1 MFLTDLERNV
11 VVASAAVC
19 SIGGMERL
27 YFVYIMASQKN
38 GTLYVG
44 MTNNIAARSTQHREG
59 YGSIFTAANRVG
71 RLVHAETF
79 ANVDDARLR
88 ERRLKRWNRQWKIEL
103 IEKAN
108 PEWRDLWF
116 DLNR

>member
-1 MFLTDLERNV
+1 M
-11 VVASAAVC
+11 
-19 SIGGMERL
+19 GMERV

-38 GTLYVG
+38 ATLYVG
-44 MTNNIAARSTQHREG
+44 MTSSIAVRSTQHREG
-59 YGSIFTAANRVG
+59 YGSIFTAANRTG
-71 RLVHAETF
+71 RLVHVETF
-79 ANVDDARLR
+79 AHMDDARLR
-88 ERRLKRWNRQWKIEL
+88 ERRLKKWNRQWKIEL